1 MGLTRISGDVIQTP
15 LNVGVVTATTINV
28 GSAVTIH
35 TGGFRVGSSDLH
47 SSGLTVQNLNSTG
60 VVTATSF
67 IGDGSALTG
76 IAATTNVR
84 TNSLVV
90 SGVSTFSGGI
100 LVGTGASIS
109 SPATNVLTLGTNN
122 SERVRINSGGDVG
135 IGTINPTN
143 KLNVYNGS
151 IEISGN
157 SSQLYVNG
165 TRSVDPDRLVFLNQT
180 TSNTA
185 ASILL
190 TGKTSGGGDAH
201 TLLSS
206 APDNKFH
213 IYVPGQYQTTGTRA
227 LTIDSSGNLG
237 IGTTNPQAKL
247 DVRGNNIRHQG
258 TNPYIEF
265 YQQDGTNTG
274 YIQSRTAA
282 GDFRFN
288 SVGSIPVTFGTNDTE
303 RLRINAS
310 GHTLPGADNT
320 YDLGSSSSRWRNVF
334 TTDLQLSNEGSQNDV
349 DGTWGK
355 WTLQEGEDDIF
366 LINRRNG
373 KKYKINLT
381 EVN

>member
-1 MGLTRISGDVIQTP
+1 MGLTRISGDVVQTP

-28 GSAVTIH
+28 GTAVTIH

-67 IGDGSALTG
+67 RGDGSALTG

-90 SGVSTFSGGI
+90 SGVTTATGGL

-122 SERVRINSGGDVG
+122 SERVRIGSTGNVG
-135 IGTINPTN
+135 VGTN
-143 KLNVYNGS
+143 
-151 IEISGN
+151 
-157 SSQLYVNG
+157 
-165 TRSVDPDRLVFLNQT
+165 FAQT
-180 TSNTA
+180 
-185 ASILL
+185 
-190 TGKTSGGGDAH
+190 
-201 TLLSS
+201 
-206 APDNKFH
+206 
-213 IYVPGQYQTTGTRA
+213 
-227 LTIDSSGNLG
+227 
-237 IGTTNPQAKL
+237 KL
-247 DVRGNNIRHQG
+247 DVRG
-258 TNPYIEF
+258 ELSVS
-265 YQQDGTNTG
+265 DGIVNFL
-274 YIQSRTAA
+274 R
-282 GDFRFN
+282 GDTTYPKISIN
-288 SVGSIPVTFGTNDTE
+288 GSSANDTTGDVIISGYYPIIFKTDMGSERMRISRDGNIGINSTSPSSKLDINPGGNSFFKFGQDSDNPKIEIFRSTGTLPYSHYGIKIQQVLQDLVISTAGAAALGSHSFSE
-303 RLRINAS
+303 RLRIDSS

-320 YDLGSSSSRWRNVF
+320 YDLGSSSKRWRNVF